1 MSPRVPRLRWDD
13 PFGALDMLSSLW
25 SPLRNVPGW
34 PSVSEVSSQ
43 AIAAPYRT
51 LFATLQ
57 QLLIGKEVTV
67 RIGDNDVVLTV
78 TELEAD
84 LEARGLAVGQ
94 LGEVRVAARDIS
106 WDEHYLNSAVAVL
119 HNVHIRPGVP
129 PQVVAAPA
137 ELSTTVAAKIFDD
150 VLHRAAP
157 RVRSEVSDDGKARLR
172 WARQPGWG
180 GVEVDVEVV
189 ASSAGTTLWLRPRT
203 LITRQRRWTLPGRI
217 PSYQVQLPDLP
228 HGLVVTDVSLESDS
242 LRVSALLPEWRTD
255 LDLRQLEDLI
265 ARLSQGVLS
274 FTWPSLLR
282 GQY

>member
-25 SPLRNVPGW
+25 SSTGL
-34 PSVSEVSSQ
+34 PSVSEVSAQ
-43 AIAAPYRT
+43 AVAAPYRT

-78 TELEAD
+78 TELEAE
-84 LEARGLAVGQ
+84 LESRGLAVGQ
-94 LGEVRVAARDIS
+94 LGEVRVAARDIR

-137 ELSTTVAAKIFDD
+137 ELSTTVAANIFDD

-157 RVRSEVSDDGKARLR
+157 RVRSELSDDGKARLR

-180 GVEVDVEVV
+180 GVEVDVDIV
-189 ASSAGTTLWLRPRT
+189 ASTAGTTLWLRPRT
-203 LITRQRRWTLPGRI
+203 LIIRQRRWTLPART
-217 PSYQVQLPDLP
+217 PSYQVPLPDLP
-228 HGLVVTDVSLESDS
+228 HGLVVTDVRLESDS
-242 LRVSALLPEWRTD
+242 LQVSALLPEWRAD
-255 LDLRQLEDLI
+255 LPLRQLEDLI
-265 ARLSQGVLS
+265 ARLSQGALS
-274 FTWPSLLR
+274 FTWPALLR
-282 GQY
+282 GSD